1 LADQRISPDRFSI
14 EARVRRGVGVLFPAL
29 AVALIALTGCFG
41 RPFPTEAVARLTPG
55 VTTAGEAESMLGP
68 AFERINGKTGF
79 ALTWVHAR
87 GGVYG
92 IGTGGESLAVLF
104 DYDTGK
110 MIRVL
115 SQAGF
120 GSLARPQSD
129 APAAATS
136 PPPQV
141 SVPRP

>member
-1 LADQRISPDRFSI
+1 MADKFISPDRFRI
-14 EARVRRGVGVLFPAL
+14 KACARRGVGVLFPAV
-29 AVALIALTGCFG
+29 AVALIALAGCIG
-41 RPFPTEAVARLTPG
+41 RPIPTEAVARLTPG

-79 ALTWVHAR
+79 ALTWLHAR

-115 SQAGF
+115 TQAGF
-120 GSLARPQSD
+120 Q
-129 APAAATS
+129 
-136 PPPQV
+136 
-141 SVPRP
+141 

>member
-1 LADQRISPDRFSI
+1 MTTMKMVVAT
-14 EARVRRGVGVLFPAL
+14 A
-29 AVALIALTGCFG
+29 ALIIFLISGCVG
-41 RPFPTEAVARLTPG
+41 RPIPADAVARLTPG
-55 VTTAGEAESMLGP
+55 VTTEAEAEGMLGP
-68 AFERINGKTGF
+68 PFERINGKTGF

-120 GSLARPQSD
+120 Q
-129 APAAATS
+129 
-136 PPPQV
+136 
-141 SVPRP
+141 